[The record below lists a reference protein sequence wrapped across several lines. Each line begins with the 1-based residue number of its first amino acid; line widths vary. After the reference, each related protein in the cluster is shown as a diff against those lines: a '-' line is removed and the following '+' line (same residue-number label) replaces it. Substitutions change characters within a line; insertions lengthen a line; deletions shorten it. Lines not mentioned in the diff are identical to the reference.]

1 MTASSEDAIAKSEG
15 DSGKDS
21 KDDGVSGGRLSSWLS
36 RSTAKMSLNKRSNKQ
51 LTLAHGSTGSQAG
64 DIASSRT
71 ADDAH
76 AHRDATGSVGRT
88 DDDHARQ
95 QEHDKVKRALGTTPV
110 VSKKILGAVKDNWVM
125 YSCKPQDYQ
134 IGQPIGFGASSIVHK
149 ATYCPVIDDQDGT
162 KRPEPITC
170 AVKIINVDRLS
181 TSADI
186 DRLRRETQ
194 LMALSK
200 HPNVLRVRGEWIQ
213 GSQLYIACRY
223 MAAGSLLDISK
234 YAFPDGFDE
243 NVIATVLKQALEG
256 LKYLHQNGWL
266 HRDVKAAN
274 LLVDDDGTVLL
285 ADFGVSSSLFQDP
298 AASIANKESLDR
310 NNGLVPRKSFVGTP
324 CWMAPE
330 VVKRKA
336 YDSKADIWSF
346 GITALELASGRA
358 PNSLYP
364 PAKVFSKT
372 LLEEPPTLDREG
384 GRFKYS
390 KSMKEMIESCLN
402 KDPTKRPSADKLLRH
417 SFFRHARKPGF
428 LVESILKGLPP
439 LEQRQTR
446 RRMQS
451 ASADE
456 SIGSWDFNQTTAQN
470 ATTPSMLTFQEP
482 GSPSAINDPFTSFS
496 ANYTPPPS
504 AGLTA
509 SSQSGWFSSFGR
521 RRAGNNNMTVSSFES
536 NSNASAPSSALQ
548 QTREPKSSRSR
559 EPSSP
564 GVGPPL
570 VGLSLSNVG
579 QNTTSA
585 AVGHRRSISFDR
597 SIIDN
602 SNHHHHNK
610 QQHRNDNGSS
620 TTVETNDVAT
630 SAVNRGRRGSLGHK
644 QSYSGNFSPG
654 GLLLVEEPAS
664 EDKSPLH
671 SPQL

>member
-1 MTASSEDAIAKSEG
+1 MASRSARAASIESGDVQDDAA
-15 DSGKDS
+15 
-21 KDDGVSGGRLSSWLS
+21 DDGGGGRLSSWLS
-36 RSTAKMSLNKRSNKQ
+36 RSRSTAKMSLHRRHKQPQALEIRSSNLNTRRPSHTLTNEAQASNGK
-51 LTLAHGSTGSQAG
+51 TLAFN
-64 DIASSRT
+64 DDRT
-71 ADDAH
+71 
-76 AHRDATGSVGRT
+76 RE
-88 DDDHARQ
+88 
-95 QEHDKVKRALGTTPV
+95 QEHERLKKALGAAPI

-134 IGQPIGFGASSIVHK
+134 IGQPIGFGSSSIVHK
-149 ATYCPVIDDQDGT
+149 ATYCPVTDREAGT
-162 KRPEPITC
+162 QSPDPITC

-181 TSADI
+181 KSGDI

-213 GSQLYIACRY
+213 GSQLFIACRY

-243 NVIATVLKQALEG
+243 PVIATVLKQALEG

-298 AASIANKESLDR
+298 ATSIANKESLDR

-330 VVKRKA
+330 VVERKA

-364 PAKVFSKT
+364 PAKVLSKT

-384 GRFKYS
+384 GRYKYS
-390 KSMKEMIESCLN
+390 KAMKEMIESCLN
-402 KDPTKRPSADKLLRH
+402 KDPLKRPSADKLLRH
-417 SFFRHARKPGF
+417 SFFRHARKPSF
-428 LVESILKGLPP
+428 LVDSILKDLPP

-446 RRMQS
+446 RRKQS

-456 SIGSWDFNQTTAQN
+456 SIGSWDFNQTTAHHLS
-470 ATTPSMLTFQEP
+470 TPSVLTFQEP
-482 GSPSAINDPFTSFS
+482 NSPSFMNDPFGSFS

-504 AGLTA
+504 ATF
-509 SSQSGWFSSFGR
+509 SPSGWFSSFGR
-521 RRAGNNNMTVSSFES
+521 RRVNNASNNMTVSSVDTNGS
-536 NSNASAPSSALQ
+536 SGQQQGVDRVASLTCQDDGGLS
-548 QTREPKSSRSR
+548 KSGRN
-559 EPSSP
+559 SSP
-564 GVGPPL
+564 GTV
-570 VGLSLSNVG
+570 SA
-579 QNTTSA
+579 TTSHQKNS

-597 SIIDN
+597 TALEKDAREN
-602 SNHHHHNK
+602 SVDDGK
-610 QQHRNDNGSS
+610 I
-620 TTVETNDVAT
+620 TAAT
-630 SAVNRGRRGSLGHK
+630 SRGRRSSLGHK
-644 QSYSGNFSPG
+644 QNYSGTFAPS
-654 GLLLVEEPAS
+654 GLLLVEEPMAES
-664 EDKSPLH
+664 KSQQG
-671 SPQL
+671 SPKL